1 MHDSQSIAAL
11 NITSP
16 ISSRKMPYAR
26 IDAAETAVTMKAA
39 HPLHQCSPFSSHALR
54 YIAAAFARS
63 FPSS

>member
-26 IDAAETAVTMKAA
+26 IDAAETAVTMKAIKRPCTPDTLP
-39 HPLHQCSPFSSHALR
+39 H
-54 YIAAAFARS
+54 RS
-63 FPSS
+63 KRR